1 MDENQKNQTSSAD
14 NGDLPV
20 VDARYMEP
28 PQPFTETMEMLD
40 RLQPGEKMRLLL
52 FREPHPLY
60 KVLRQ
65 NGHAYETELLAD
77 GTFEIL
83 IWR

>member
-1 MDENQKNQTSSAD
+1 MSHPKT
-14 NGDLPV
+14 PHV
-20 VDARYMEP
+20 VDARNLEP
-28 PQPFTETMEMLD
+28 PEPFVQTMEMLD
-40 RLQPGEKMRLLL
+40 TLQAGERMLLLL

-65 NGHAYETELLAD
+65 NGHDFEVDLVAD

-83 IWR
+83 IYR

>member
-1 MDENQKNQTSSAD
+1 MSHPKT
-14 NGDLPV
+14 PHV

-28 PQPFTETMEMLD
+28 PEPFVQTMEMLD
-40 RLQPGEKMRLLL
+40 TLKPGEKMLLLL

-60 KVLRQ
+60 KVLGQ
-65 NGHAYETELLAD
+65 NGYSHETELLAD

>member
-1 MDENQKNQTSSAD
+1 MTHPKT
-14 NGDLPV
+14 PHV

-28 PQPFTETMEMLD
+28 PEPFVKTMEMLD
-40 RLQPGEKMRLLL
+40 FLKEGEKMLLLL

-60 KVLRQ
+60 KVLKQ
-65 NGHAYETELLAD
+65 NGHDYETKLMPD

-83 IWR
+83 ISR

>member
-1 MDENQKNQTSSAD
+1 MSHPKTTH
-14 NGDLPV
+14 V
-20 VDARYMEP
+20 VDARYLEP
-28 PQPFTETMEMLD
+28 PEPFVQTMEMLD
-40 RLQPGEKMRLLL
+40 TLKPGERMLLLL

-65 NGHAYETELLAD
+65 NGYTSETELVAD
-77 GTFEIL
+77 GTYEIL

>member
-1 MDENQKNQTSSAD
+1 MSHPKA
-14 NGDLPV
+14 PHV
-20 VDARYMEP
+20 VDARYLEP
-28 PQPFTETMEMLD
+28 PEPFVQTMEMLD
-40 RLQPGEKMRLLL
+40 TLKPGEKMLLLL
-52 FREPHPLY
+52 FREPYPLY

-65 NGHAYETELLAD
+65 NGHAYETDLLAD

>member
-1 MDENQKNQTSSAD
+1 MSHPKA
-14 NGDLPV
+14 PHV

-28 PQPFTETMEMLD
+28 PEPFVQTMEMLD
-40 RLQPGEKMRLLL
+40 TLKPGEKMLLLL

-65 NGHAYETELLAD
+65 NCYTHETELVAD
-77 GTFEIL
+77 STFEIL

>member
-1 MDENQKNQTSSAD
+1 MSHPKSKH
-14 NGDLPV
+14 V
-20 VDARYMEP
+20 VDARYLEP
-28 PQPFTETMEMLD
+28 PEPFVRTMETLD
-40 RLQPGEKMRLLL
+40 TLPPGERMLLLL

-60 KVLRQ
+60 RVLQQ
-65 NGHAYETELLAD
+65 NGYSHETELVAD

>member
-1 MDENQKNQTSSAD
+1 MSHPKASH
-14 NGDLPV
+14 V
-20 VDARYMEP
+20 VDARYLEP
-28 PQPFTETMEMLD
+28 PEPFVQTMEMLD
-40 RLQPGEKMRLLL
+40 TLKPGEKMLLLL

>member
-1 MDENQKNQTSSAD
+1 MSHAKTSHI
-14 NGDLPV
+14 

-28 PQPFTETMEMLD
+28 PQPFVATMEMLD
-40 RLQPGEKMRLLL
+40 TLKEGEKMLLIL

-65 NGHAYETELLAD
+65 NGHDFETESLPD

-83 IWR
+83 ISR

>member
-1 MDENQKNQTSSAD
+1 MSHAKT
-14 NGDLPV
+14 PHV

-28 PQPFTETMEMLD
+28 PEPFTKTMEMLD
-40 RLQPGEKMRLLL
+40 TLKEGEKMLLLL

-60 KVLRQ
+60 RVLKQ
-65 NGHAYETELLAD
+65 NGHAYEVELVAD

-83 IWR
+83 IWP

>member
-1 MDENQKNQTSSAD
+1 MSHPKT
-14 NGDLPV
+14 PYV

-28 PQPFTETMEMLD
+28 PEPFVQTMEMLD
-40 RLQPGEKMRLLL
+40 RLQPGEKMLLLL

-60 KVLRQ
+60 KILRQ
-65 NGHAYETELLAD
+65 NGHDYETELTAD

-83 IWR
+83 ISR

>member
-1 MDENQKNQTSSAD
+1 MSHPKT
-14 NGDLPV
+14 PHV

-28 PQPFTETMEMLD
+28 PEPFTQTMEMLD
-40 RLQPGEKMRLLL
+40 TLQEGEKMLLL
-52 FREPHPLY
+52 LYREPHPLY

-65 NGHAYETELLAD
+65 NGHAYETELLPD

-83 IWR
+83 ISR

>member
-1 MDENQKNQTSSAD
+1 MTHSKT
-14 NGDLPV
+14 LHV

-28 PQPFTETMEMLD
+28 PDPFVKTMEMLD
-40 RLQPGEKMRLLL
+40 VLQEGEKMLLLL

-60 KVLRQ
+60 KVLKQ
-65 NGHAYETELLAD
+65 NGHDYEVELMPD

-83 IWR
+83 ISR

>member
-1 MDENQKNQTSSAD
+1 MSHPKA
-14 NGDLPV
+14 PHV

-28 PQPFTETMEMLD
+28 PEPFVQTMEMLD
-40 RLQPGEKMRLLL
+40 TLQPGEKMLLLL

-60 KVLRQ
+60 KVLMQ
-65 NGHAYETELLAD
+65 NGYSYESELLAD

-83 IWR
+83 IWH

>member
-1 MDENQKNQTSSAD
+1 MTHPKT
-14 NGDLPV
+14 PHV

-28 PQPFTETMEMLD
+28 PEPFVTTMDMLD
-40 RLQPGEKMRLLL
+40 TLKEGEKMLLLL

-65 NGHAYETELLAD
+65 NGHDYEVEQVAD

-83 IWR
+83 ISR

>member
-1 MDENQKNQTSSAD
+1 MTDSKT
-14 NGDLPV
+14 PHV
-20 VDARYMEP
+20 IDARYMEP
-28 PQPFTETMEMLD
+28 PDPFVKTMEMLD
-40 RLQPGEKMRLLL
+40 SLQAGENLLLQL

-60 KVLRQ
+60 RVLKE
-65 NGHAYETELLAD
+65 NGHRYEVELVAD

>member
-1 MDENQKNQTSSAD
+1 MQHPKSAY
-14 NGDLPV
+14 V
-20 VDARYMEP
+20 VDARYLEP
-28 PQPFTETMEMLD
+28 PEPFVQTLD
-40 RLQPGEKMRLLL
+40 ALDTLPAGEKLLLLL

-65 NGHAYETELLAD
+65 NGYRHESELMAD

-83 IWR
+83 IWRE

>member
-1 MDENQKNQTSSAD
+1 MSHPKSSH
-14 NGDLPV
+14 V
-20 VDARYMEP
+20 VDARYLEP
-28 PQPFTETMEMLD
+28 PEPFVQTMEMLD
-40 RLQPGEKMRLLL
+40 TLKPGERMLLLL

-65 NGHAYETELLAD
+65 NGYIYETELVAD
-77 GTFEIL
+77 GTYEIL

>member
-1 MDENQKNQTSSAD
+1 
-14 NGDLPV
+14 
-20 VDARYMEP
+20 
-28 PQPFTETMEMLD
+28 MLD
-40 RLQPGEKMRLLL
+40 RLQVGEKMLLLL

-65 NGHAYETELLAD
+65 NGHEYETELLPD

-83 IWR
+83 ISR

>member
-1 MDENQKNQTSSAD
+1 MIHPKT
-14 NGDLPV
+14 PHV

-28 PQPFTETMEMLD
+28 PEPFVQTMEMLD
-40 RLQPGEKMRLLL
+40 TLKPGEKMLLLL

-60 KVLRQ
+60 KVLKQ